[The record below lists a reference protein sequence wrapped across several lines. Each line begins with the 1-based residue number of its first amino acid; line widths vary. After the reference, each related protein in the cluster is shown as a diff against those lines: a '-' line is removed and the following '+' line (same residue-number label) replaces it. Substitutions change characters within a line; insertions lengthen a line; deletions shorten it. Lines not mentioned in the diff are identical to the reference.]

1 MTGLCMVYTMYIPC
15 IYFYPLVYTQY
26 IPGNR
31 LVYDILLEYS
41 RYIPSIWQVY
51 SWWLMLW
58 GRTWSHAA
66 RATGNHITGPC
77 HYCNSFRFTTLAHF
91 TSVLVNVYCPFRH
104 TERRKTLF
112 FAQTAHK
119 AFHLGQ
125 YRWPIRYKG
134 RDSALWIGRKL
145 PSIRPGATTV
155 VALRSYDRI
164 QHSNRPASELQKKQR
179 KK

>member
-1 MTGLCMVYTMYIPC
+1 MKGLCMIYTRYIPD
-15 IYFYPLVYTQY
+15 IYFFPLVYIKH
-26 IPGNR
+26 IPGIWHFYR
-31 LVYDILLEYS
+31 HIPGICQVYD
-41 RYIPSIWQVY
+41 RYIY
-51 SWWLMLW
+51 TWWLMLW
-58 GRTWSHAA
+58 RRTWSHAA

-77 HYCNSFRFTTLAHF
+77 HYCYSFRFTTFAHF
-91 TSVLVNVYCPFRH
+91 TFAHVNVYCPFRH
-104 TERRKTLF
+104 KERRKTPF
-112 FAQTAHK
+112 FARTAHK

-134 RDSALWIGRKL
+134 RDSASWIGRKL